1 MENIY
6 SLKINYND
14 LMNAYVRSL
23 KVRAKQSV
31 PPVPPVPPVPV
42 RPTMTITSST
52 VTSGEATDD
61 SEIKLTFTS
70 SEDTTDFIYSDVQ
83 ISGGTGTINFTGS
96 GTGKVYNAV
105 FTPSGYATYTIFVPA
120 DSFTD
125 GSGNE
130 NVVSNEFEWTY
141 KNTIQPFPS
150 DYSKQWY
157 LENIKFKDYFQN
169 ETQRQDLLSQLAN
182 SSVKIAIND
191 HGVQQKDDNNPNN
204 TEINDFNKLDKS
216 LSKGFNQNGTED
228 DRWWPLNNND
238 DHGTMCGSMAVSS
251 GDKLYG
257 TAPGL
262 PFVSTRHDYFVSSI
276 GNSLEYENQQ
286 ISVYSCSWGSFKG
299 YTSNDPQ
306 INDAI
311 VNGSQNGRGGKGCVY
326 VFSSGNDTD
335 VGDSA
340 VFEYTLNLA
349 ETLSVGATN
358 IDDKRTYY
366 SETGA
371 NLLCVAPGGEQQFF
385 NDDNGVLVFNN
396 DYNLKYVQG
405 TSFSCPLVSGLCGVM
420 LTLRNDLTWRDVKEV
435 ISKSCI
441 KNDPEAG
448 GSGADNTPWFNNQV
462 GRPFNLQYGFGLID
476 YGTVISNTKNH
487 VSLPPQNG
495 FRLILDEDIDLSAQ
509 QEISFEI
516 NDDTNTN
523 QINDDIP
530 LTENYATFIIQEFV
544 IVFGTLKDDGSDSND
559 EVHEL
564 SISLSVG
571 GRGYSTDYINQAIT
585 NGRKVSF
592 NTRELLG
599 YPVLSEFLK
608 GEKLVG
614 DGNSSTWKLLL
625 SDFDVDTPL
634 KGKLSHVEFRGYNK
648 TS

>member
-23 KVRAKQSV
+23 KARAKQSV

-42 RPTMTITSST
+42 RPTMTITSTT
-52 VTSGEATDD
+52 VTSGETSNDNYID
-61 SEIKLTFTS
+61 LIFEPSENTNNFTENDIK
-70 SEDTTDFIYSDVQ
+70 IVG
-83 ISGGTGTINFTGS
+83 SGGTISDF
-96 GTGKVYNAV
+96 GKDGDKYVAV
-105 FTPSGYATYTIFVPA
+105 FTPDYTTTTTYTISVPA
-120 DSFTD
+120 NSFTD

-130 NVVSNEFEWTY
+130 NVVSNNFVWTY
-141 KNTIQPFPS
+141 TNTIQPFPPS
-150 DYSKQWY
+150 NYDDQWY
-157 LENIKFKDYFQN
+157 LEKIKFKDYFQN

-251 GDKLYG
+251 GNKLYG

-385 NDDNGVLVFNN
+385 NDDNGVLVFDN

-476 YGTVISNTKNH
+476 YGTVISNTQNH
-487 VSLPPQNG
+487 VLLPEQNG
-495 FRLILDEDIDLSAQ
+495 FKVGINKGIDLSQ
-509 QEISFEI
+509 SREILFVI
-516 NDDTNTN
+516 DDNTIPTK
-523 QINDDIP
+523 INDDIP
-530 LTENYATFIIQEFV
+530 LTKEFATFIIQEFV
-544 IVFGTLKDDGSDSND
+544 IVFGTLKDGSDSND

-564 SISLSVG
+564 SISLSVE
-571 GRGYSTDYINQAIT
+571 GRYATDYTNQAIT

-592 NTRELLG
+592 NTRSLEN

-614 DGNSSTWKLLL
+614 DGNSSTWELLL
-625 SDFDVDTPL
+625 SDIDVNTPL
-634 KGKLSHVEFRGYNK
+634 EGTLSHVEFRGYNK